1 MVAWLT
7 GTVAP
12 STFAREWKPID
23 NALGH
28 LGNLQVIGDLQ
39 QLGSIGSEGVMRKA
53 EKVEKISAILDEH
66 FASPPIPLDH
76 KDAYTLLVAVL
87 LSAQCTDERVNL
99 VTPGLFELADNAK
112 DMAKLSVDQILE
124 AIRSCGLAPTKAKNI
139 HKLSQIL
146 VEEYDGE
153 VPNTLEQMEALP
165 GVGHKTASVVM
176 TQAFGM
182 PAFPIDTHIYRL
194 ARRWGL
200 SRGTTVDAV
209 EKDLKKV
216 FPKEHW
222 GKVHLQIIFFGRK
235 FCPARGHI
243 PEECPIC
250 SWGGVKKILAAE
262 AKKSP
267 KSKRKRA

>member
-1 MVAWLT
+1 
-7 GTVAP
+7 
-12 STFAREWKPID
+12 
-23 NALGH
+23 
-28 LGNLQVIGDLQ
+28 
-39 QLGSIGSEGVMRKA
+39 MRKA
-53 EKVEKISAILDEH
+53 EKVEKISQILDEH
-66 FASPPIPLDH
+66 FARPPIPLDH

-87 LSAQCTDERVNL
+87 LSAQCTDERVNM
-99 VTPGLFELADNAK
+99 VTPGLFELADNAR
-112 DMAKLSVDQILE
+112 DMANLSVEEILE

-146 VEEYDGE
+146 TQEYDGV
-153 VPNTLEQMEALP
+153 VPDTLEGMEALP

-182 PAFPIDTHIYRL
+182 PAFPVDTHIFRL

-200 SRGTTVDAV
+200 SRGNNVDAV

-216 FPKEHW
+216 FPEDSW
-222 GKVHLQIIFFGRK
+222 GKVHLQFIYFGRK

-250 SWGGVKKILAAE
+250 SWGAVKTVLAQE
-262 AKKSP
+262 AAKAA
-267 KSKRKRA
+267 KSKRKRS

>member
-1 MVAWLT
+1 
-7 GTVAP
+7 
-12 STFAREWKPID
+12 
-23 NALGH
+23 
-28 LGNLQVIGDLQ
+28 
-39 QLGSIGSEGVMRKA
+39 MRKA

-66 FASPPIPLDH
+66 FARPPIPLDH

-87 LSAQCTDERVNL
+87 LSAQCTDDRVNL

-112 DMAKLSVDQILE
+112 DMAKLPVEQILE

-139 HKLSQIL
+139 LKLSEIL
-146 VEEYDGE
+146 TEEYDGV

-182 PAFPIDTHIYRL
+182 PAFPVDTHIFRL

-200 SRGTTVDAV
+200 SRGNNVDAV
-209 EKDLKKV
+209 ERDLKKL
-216 FPKEHW
+216 FPAESW
-222 GKVHLQIIFFGRK
+222 GKVHLQFIFFGRK

-243 PEECPIC
+243 PEDCPIC
-250 SWGGVKKILAAE
+250 SWGGVKKVLAAE
-262 AKKSP
+262 AAKAS
-267 KSKRKRA
+267 KSKRKRS

>member
-1 MVAWLT
+1 
-7 GTVAP
+7 
-12 STFAREWKPID
+12 
-23 NALGH
+23 
-28 LGNLQVIGDLQ
+28 
-39 QLGSIGSEGVMRKA
+39 MRKA
-53 EKVEKISAILDEH
+53 EKVEKISQILDEH
-66 FASPPIPLDH
+66 FARPPIPLDH

-112 DMAKLSVDQILE
+112 DMAKLPVEKILE

-139 HKLSQIL
+139 LKLSEIL
-146 VEEYDGE
+146 VEEYDGV

-182 PAFPIDTHIYRL
+182 PAFPVDTHIFRL

-200 SRGTTVDAV
+200 SRGKNVDAV

-216 FPKEHW
+216 FPEEAW
-222 GKVHLQIIFFGRK
+222 GKVHLQFIYFGRK
-235 FCPARGHI
+235 FCPARGHV
-243 PEECPIC
+243 PEDCPIC
-250 SWGGVKKILAAE
+250 SWGGVKTVLAEE
-262 AKKSP
+262 AAKAS

>member
-1 MVAWLT
+1 
-7 GTVAP
+7 
-12 STFAREWKPID
+12 
-23 NALGH
+23 
-28 LGNLQVIGDLQ
+28 
-39 QLGSIGSEGVMRKA
+39 MRKA
-53 EKVEKISAILDEH
+53 EKVEKISQILDEH
-66 FASPPIPLDH
+66 FARPPIPLDH

-112 DMAKLSVDQILE
+112 DMAKLPVEKILE

-139 HKLSQIL
+139 LKLSEIL
-146 VEEYDGE
+146 VEEYDGV

-182 PAFPIDTHIYRL
+182 PAFPVDTHIFRL

-200 SRGTTVDAV
+200 SRGKNVDAV
-209 EKDLKKV
+209 EKDLKKL
-216 FPKEHW
+216 FPEDDW
-222 GKVHLQIIFFGRK
+222 GKVHLQFIYFGRK

-243 PEECPIC
+243 PEDCPIC
-250 SWGGVKKILAAE
+250 SWGGVKKVLAEE
-262 AKKSP
+262 AAKASKP
-267 KSKRKRA
+267 KRKRA